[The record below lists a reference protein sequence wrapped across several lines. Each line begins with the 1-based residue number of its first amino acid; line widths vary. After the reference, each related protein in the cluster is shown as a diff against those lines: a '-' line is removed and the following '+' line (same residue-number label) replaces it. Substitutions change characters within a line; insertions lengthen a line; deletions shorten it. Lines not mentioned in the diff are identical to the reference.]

1 MRRKKRLKQVKLKGP
16 LLYVRNLD
24 RIGISNID
32 VYRLCGQHGGNG
44 TCLHA
49 KSLQS
54 CPTFDS
60 ETSYLCWVRGA
71 EWGGKERGGNTP
83 LSGGG
88 VGSRTQGPG
97 RIA

>member
-1 MRRKKRLKQVKLKGP
+1 M
-16 LLYVRNLD
+16 
-24 RIGISNID
+24 
-32 VYRLCGQHGGNG
+32 YRLCGQHGGNG